1 MQLGVEVLTNIRI
14 KVALRGEHVRT
25 WEEVERDFNECEYK
39 TLRDRQMKELE
50 LEDDFLN
57 KVPVRYVLPHQSEV
71 FRADAYHGSNL
82 RLKLHKESYEFVRQ
96 QRIHCLT
103 QGAWFMNAASQS
115 MAAKEAVRRP
125 NKPWRFM
132 RLVCN
137 HLVLIGVEINFKFRI
152 PATSIC
158 TTLIARSSFRS
169 DAELRISPKE

>member
-1 MQLGVEVLTNIRI
+1 MQLEVEMLTNFRI

-39 TLRDRQMKELE
+39 ALRDRQMKELE

-57 KVPVRYVLPHQSEV
+57 KVPVRYVRPHYPEV
-71 FRADAYHGSNL
+71 FRADTYHCSNL

-103 QGAWFMNAASQS
+103 QGAWFVNAASQS
-115 MAAKEAVRRP
+115 MAKEAIRRP

-137 HLVLIGVEINFKFRI
+137 HLVLIDVEINSKSRI

-158 TTLIARSSFRS
+158 TTLIVRSSFRS